1 MVLYA
6 DMLVELW
13 KCECECECDLLIDI
27 TLVSSG

>member
-13 KCECECECDLLIDI
+13 KCECECECDLPIDI